1 MISFLHC
8 FNIIKAPKRAYLI
21 SGSILIILNDG
32 VFVMDLNNTVL
43 TGKKLRG
50 AEKMARIPIKVVPT
64 ETTPKKPEWIRTKI
78 SQPEKVQIIK
88 DLLRQQKLH
97 TVCHNALAE
106 GLQRL

>member
-8 FNIIKAPKRAYLI
+8 FNFIKAPKRAYLI

-50 AEKMARIPIKVVPT
+50 A
-64 ETTPKKPEWIRTKI
+64 
-78 SQPEKVQIIK
+78 
-88 DLLRQQKLH
+88 
-97 TVCHNALAE
+97 
-106 GLQRL
+106 